1 MSNNFICR
9 VQKVRSYLPIRK
21 AVHIGGSLFPLIAI
35 YFGKN
40 VALGMVSAFLI
51 LFLVAEFSKP
61 ALKEYFLF
69 SSLWRESESRGFALA
84 PFLYLISI
92 LLLLLLSFRLDEGIC
107 YASIIVLTM
116 GDGLSTIFG
125 VHGKMCYKGSSKTLE
140 GTLAGL
146 IGAIIFSYPLVGYLS
161 IVGGLA
167 GMYLELR
174 SKRLDNITVPF
185 SALVAMLIVQAL
197 VNVYIYELIY

>member
-1 MSNNFICR
+1 MSTNFICG

-21 AVHIGGSLFPLIAI
+21 AVHISGSLFPLIAI

-40 VALGMVSAFLI
+40 IAMGIVSALLI
-51 LFLVAEFSKP
+51 LFLVTELVKP
-61 ALKEYFLF
+61 ILKEYSFF
-69 SSLWRESESRGFALA
+69 SSLWRESESEGFAVA

-92 LLLLLLSFRLDEGIC
+92 LALLLLSFRLNEGIC
-107 YASIIVLTM
+107 YASIIVLAL

-125 VHGKMCYKGSSKTLE
+125 VHGKMCYRGSSKTLE

-146 IGAIIFSYPLVGYLS
+146 IGAIIFSYPFVGCLS

-174 SKRLDNITVPF
+174 SKKLDNITVPF
-185 SALVAMLIVQAL
+185 SALFAMLIVHAL
-197 VNVYIYELIY
+197 VNACI

>member
-1 MSNNFICR
+1 MSTNFICG

-21 AVHIGGSLFPLIAI
+21 AVHISGSLFPLIAI

-40 VALGMVSAFLI
+40 IAMGIVSALLI
-51 LFLVAEFSKP
+51 LFLVTELVKP
-61 ALKEYFLF
+61 ILKEYSFF
-69 SSLWRESESRGFALA
+69 SSLWRESESEGFAVA

-92 LLLLLLSFRLDEGIC
+92 LALLLLSFRLNEGIC
-107 YASIIVLTM
+107 YASIIVLAL

-125 VHGKMCYKGSSKTLE
+125 VHGKMCYRGSSKTLE

-146 IGAIIFSYPLVGYLS
+146 IGAIIFSYPFVGCLS

-174 SKRLDNITVPF
+174 SKKLDNITVPF
-185 SALVAMLIVQAL
+185 SALFAMLIVHAL
-197 VNVYIYELIY
+197 VNAYI

>member
-1 MSNNFICR
+1 MSEYFACS

-21 AVHIGGSLFPLIAI
+21 AVHISGSLFPLTAI

-40 VALGMVSAFLI
+40 VAMGTVSALLI
-51 LFLVAEFSKP
+51 LFLVAEFVKP
-61 ALKEYFLF
+61 VLKEYSFF
-69 SSLWRESESRGFALA
+69 SYLWRENESNRFALA

-92 LLLLLLSFRLDEGIC
+92 LALLLLSSRLNEGIC

-125 VHGKMCYKGSSKTLE
+125 VHGKMCYGSSSKTVE

-146 IGAIIFSYPLVGYLS
+146 IGAIIFSYPFVGYLS
-161 IVGGLA
+161 IVGGLV

-174 SKRLDNITVPF
+174 SKKLDNITVPF
-185 SALVAMLIVQAL
+185 SALLAMLIVHVL
-197 VNVYIYELIY
+197 VNVYI

>member
-1 MSNNFICR
+1 M
-9 VQKVRSYLPIRK
+9 PIRK
-21 AVHIGGSLFPLIAI
+21 AVHISGSLFPLIAI

-40 VALGMVSAFLI
+40 VALGMVSALLI
-51 LFLVAEFSKP
+51 LFLVTELVKP
-61 ALKEYFLF
+61 VLKEYSFF
-69 SSLWRESESRGFALA
+69 SSLWRESESEGFALA

-92 LLLLLLSFRLDEGIC
+92 LALLLLSFRLNEGIC
-107 YASIIVLTM
+107 YASIIVLGM

-125 VHGKMCYKGSSKTLE
+125 VHGKMCYRGSSKTVE

-174 SKRLDNITVPF
+174 SKKLDNITVPF
-185 SALVAMLIVQAL
+185 SALLAMLIVQAL
-197 VNVYIYELIY
+197 VNVYI

>member
-1 MSNNFICR
+1 MSKNFICT
-9 VQKVRSYLPIRK
+9 VHKVRSYLPIRK
-21 AVHIGGSLFPLIAI
+21 AVHISGSLFPLMAI

-40 VALGMVSAFLI
+40 VALGMVSSLLL
-51 LFLVAEFSKP
+51 LFLVTEFSKP
-61 ALKEYFLF
+61 LLTKYSLF
-69 SSLWRESESRGFALA
+69 QVLWRESEFRSFALA

-92 LLLLLLSFRLDEGIC
+92 LFLLLLSFRLNESIC

-161 IVGGLA
+161 IVGGLV
-167 GMYLELR
+167 GMYLELK
-174 SKRLDNITVPF
+174 SKKLDNIIVPF

-197 VNVYIYELIY
+197 VNAYI

>member
-1 MSNNFICR
+1 MSEYFICS

-21 AVHIGGSLFPLIAI
+21 AAHISGSLFPLIAI

-40 VALGMVSAFLI
+40 VALGMVSALLI
-51 LFLVAEFSKP
+51 LFLVTELVKP
-61 ALKEYFLF
+61 VLKEYSFF
-69 SSLWRESESRGFALA
+69 PSLWRESESEGFALA

-92 LLLLLLSFRLDEGIC
+92 LALLLLSFRLNEGIC
-107 YASIIVLTM
+107 YASIIVLGM

-125 VHGKMCYKGSSKTLE
+125 VHGKMCYRGSSKTVE

-174 SKRLDNITVPF
+174 SKKLDNITVPF
-185 SALVAMLIVQAL
+185 SALLAMLIVQAL
-197 VNVYIYELIY
+197 VNAYI

>member
-1 MSNNFICR
+1 MSKNFTCS

-21 AVHIGGSLFPLIAI
+21 AVHISGSLFPLIAM
-35 YFGKN
+35 YLGKN
-40 VALGMVSAFLI
+40 VALGILSAFLI
-51 LFLVAEFSKP
+51 LFLVTELVKP
-61 ALKEYFLF
+61 ILKEYSFF
-69 SSLWRESESRGFALA
+69 SSLWRESESEGFAVA

-92 LLLLLLSFRLDEGIC
+92 FALLLLSFRLNEGIC
-107 YASIIVLTM
+107 YASIVVLAL

-125 VHGKMCYKGSSKTLE
+125 VHGKMCYKGSSKTVE

-146 IGAIIFSYPLVGYLS
+146 IGAIIFSYPFVGYLS

-174 SKRLDNITVPF
+174 SKKLDNITVPF
-185 SALVAMLIVQAL
+185 SALITMLIVQGL
-197 VNVYIYELIY
+197 VNVYI

>member
-1 MSNNFICR
+1 MSEYFICS

-21 AVHIGGSLFPLIAI
+21 AVHISGSLFPLIAI

-40 VALGMVSAFLI
+40 VALGMVSALLI
-51 LFLVAEFSKP
+51 LFLVTELVKP
-61 ALKEYFLF
+61 VLKEYSFF
-69 SSLWRESESRGFALA
+69 SSLWRESESEGFALA

-92 LLLLLLSFRLDEGIC
+92 LALLLLSFRLNEGIC
-107 YASIIVLTM
+107 YASIIVLGM

-125 VHGKMCYKGSSKTLE
+125 VHGKMCYRGSSKTVE

-174 SKRLDNITVPF
+174 SKKLDNITVPF
-185 SALVAMLIVQAL
+185 SALLAMLIVQAL
-197 VNVYIYELIY
+197 VNAYI

>member
-1 MSNNFICR
+1 MSKYFICS

-21 AVHIGGSLFPLIAI
+21 TVHIGGSLFPLMAI

-40 VALGMVSAFLI
+40 IAMGVVSALLI
-51 LFLVAEFSKP
+51 LFLVTELVKP
-61 ALKEYFLF
+61 ILKEYSFF
-69 SSLWRESESRGFALA
+69 SSLWRESESEGFALA

-92 LLLLLLSFRLDEGIC
+92 LALLLLSFRLNEGIC
-107 YASIIVLTM
+107 YASIIVLTL

-125 VHGKMCYKGSSKTLE
+125 VRGKMCYRGSSKTIE

-146 IGAIIFSYPLVGYLS
+146 IGAIIFTYPLVGYLS

-174 SKRLDNITVPF
+174 SKKLDNITVPF
-185 SALVAMLIVQAL
+185 SALLTMLIVQAL
-197 VNVYIYELIY
+197 VNAYI